1 MNACTVFYFRFIFQ
15 NIDDMAK
22 ARLSVGNSKSRST
35 SGGSSQGRSKSV
47 SRDQK
52 FLGHAKED
60 VNK

>member
-1 MNACTVFYFRFIFQ
+1 MNACTFFISDSFF
-15 NIDDMAK
+15 NFDMAK

>member
-1 MNACTVFYFRFIFQ
+1 MPPTFFSDSFF
-15 NIDDMAK
+15 NIDNMAK
-22 ARLSVGNSKSRST
+22 GRLSVGNSKSRST

-52 FLGHAKED
+52 YLGYAKED

>member
-1 MNACTVFYFRFIFQ
+1 MNACTFFISDSFF
-15 NIDDMAK
+15 NFDDMAK